1 GETTRSFP
9 AYGEQHPEVIFMNSV
24 YVPTIMRD
32 TYFNADSNLLKLYEP
47 GDLRKVAL
55 FIAEDDAVLF
65 RGSYEGTAN
74 FFTGFAT
81 DEMYLVS
88 AECAARTGELTKA
101 LARLNELRK
110 HRFTHE

>member
-1 GETTRSFP
+1 TLGETTRTFP
-9 AYGEQHPEVIFMNSV
+9 VYGEQHPEVIFMNSV

-32 TYFNADSNLLKLYEP
+32 TYFNADSSSLKLYEA
-47 GDLRKVAL
+47 GDLRKDVF
-55 FIAEDDAVLF
+55 FIANGNAVLF

-101 LARLNELRK
+101 LTQLNGLRK
-110 HRFTHE
+110 HRF